1 MKHLVS
7 ILLLLAFLSAPCR
20 ALHGPQETPKTPEEE
35 QAAAD
40 AALLEAVE
48 KGDESRLNSL
58 LDSGADVNAKTAQG
72 TTALMIAAFYKRPKL
87 LSALIARGAD
97 VNAGNRL
104 GSTALI
110 IACLSNHVKMVREL
124 LVAGADSNA
133 KGVDGMTPLWAVTHS
148 ASPDKK
154 SIRRI
159 MELLIIYGAVQQE

>member
-1 MKHLVS
+1 MKHLLS

-20 ALHGPQETPKTPEEE
+20 ALHGPQETLKTPEEE
-35 QAAAD
+35 QAALD

-48 KGDESRLNSL
+48 KGDEPRLNSL
-58 LDSGADVNAKTAQG
+58 LDSGADVNAKTVQG

-97 VNAGNRL
+97 VNAGNMM

-110 IACLSNHVKMVREL
+110 IACLSSHVKMVKEL
-124 LVAGADSNA
+124 LAVGADPNA
-133 KGVDGMTPLWAVTHS
+133 RSVEGMTPLSAVTHS

-154 SIRRI
+154 SNRRI
-159 MELLIIYGAVQQE
+159 MELLIIYGAAQQE